1 MRDMDR
7 LNKSQQF
14 SLSRGQLGALA
25 VSTLSVAVLGFFVG
39 LMVGRSPA
47 GDESPLDAG
56 AVTASRL
63 IEPEVE
69 QDALLDLLAR
79 VEDAAARH
87 MPEAEAAPLSYPERL
102 LADEADGTVPDKEE
116 PEPEPDAEP
125 VVVEPD
131 DLVDPEPPLPP
142 AEPAGF
148 QVPSAGWAVQV
159 AAYTSAE
166 EADVRVHE
174 LQAQGLEAWRAE
186 ALVKGRTWY
195 RVRIGAHKN
204 RAAAQEAARE
214 LSDVL
219 GTTDLMVAK
228 IDG

>member
-7 LNKSQQF
+7 LNKTQQF

-39 LMVGRSPA
+39 LMVGRSST
-47 GDESPLDAG
+47 GDDPPLDAET
-56 AVTASRL
+56 ASASRL

-87 MPEAEAAPLSYPERL
+87 LPEAEAAPLSYPERL
-102 LADEADGTVPDKEE
+102 LADEAEGAVPDEQD
-116 PEPEPDAEP
+116 PQPEPDAEP

-131 DLVDPEPPLPP
+131 QQVEPEPPLPP
-142 AEPAGF
+142 EEPAGF
-148 QVPSAGWAVQV
+148 QVPSEGWAVQV
-159 AAYTSAE
+159 AAYTSAG
-166 EADVRVHE
+166 EADVRVQE

-195 RVRIGAHKN
+195 RVRIGAHES
-204 RAAAQEAARE
+204 RGDAQEAARE
-214 LSDVL
+214 LSEVL
-219 GTTDLMVAK
+219 GTTDLMVAR